1 MYIQFRTKQL
11 FALLVLNLVIS
22 PAWSDLD
29 ETYRVSLGYALNTYD
44 TELRITSQNNAI
56 DKEIDLEDDLGFNS
70 NVEAGWLSLLWR
82 TADRHHIRFTY
93 LPFNRSTE
101 YSTRRDLSVGGNII
115 RSGAFIRSNMQ
126 SQVFDIN
133 YIYSFFKRPATE
145 LGFSAGLY
153 WLKVSTEIV
162 AAGEIRIEG
171 ELEDEFKSDYTNHT
185 DIHAP
190 MPLIGFIAT
199 HEINSSWRV
208 HGNARY
214 LDVSIN
220 NVDGRIL
227 NLGVN
232 TDYYFTKHWGVGL
245 SLSTFE
251 VKVRHEGIVFIN
263 NLSYSYEGIQA
274 YFVFKY

>member
-1 MYIQFRTKQL
+1 MYNLFRTKQL
-11 FALLVLNLVIS
+11 VALLILYLASS

-70 NVEAGWLSLLWR
+70 KVEAGWLSLLWR

-93 LPFNRSTE
+93 LPFRRSTE
-101 YSTRRDLSVGGNII
+101 FATNRDLDVGGNII
-115 RSGAFIRSNMQ
+115 RAGAFIHSSME
-126 SQVFDIN
+126 SQVFDVN

-171 ELEDEFKSDYTNHT
+171 ENEDEFRSDYTSHT

-190 MPLIGFIAT
+190 MPLIGFTAT
-199 HEINSSWRV
+199 HEFNPSWRI

-214 LDVSIN
+214 LDLSIN

-227 NLGVN
+227 NLSAMADYFF
-232 TDYYFTKHWGVGL
+232 TDHWGIGL
-245 SLSTFE
+245 SLATFE
-251 VKVRHEGIVFIN
+251 VNVRYEGIAFIN
-263 NLSYSYEGIQA
+263 NLTYSYEGAQV
-274 YFVFKY
+274 YLVMKY